1 MIREELIDNNSDR
14 QTSGAPIAVYRSST
28 SLRRDQNEN
37 ES

>member
-14 QTSGAPIAVYRSST
+14 QTPGAATAVYRSSA
-28 SLRRDQNEN
+28 SLRRDQDEN